1 MASQLTEKKRSDI
14 PVMVRELVSLCGHGD
29 ERETDGKGG
38 EAFEFTSKFLLVPI
52 FLQGFFG
59 VTAFRIFSERH

>member
-1 MASQLTEKKRSDI
+1 METVCS
-14 PVMVRELVSLCGHGD
+14 HGD
-29 ERETDGKGG
+29 ERETYGKGG

-59 VTAFRIFSERH
+59 VTTLGFSVSDFELLLSIRRYELK